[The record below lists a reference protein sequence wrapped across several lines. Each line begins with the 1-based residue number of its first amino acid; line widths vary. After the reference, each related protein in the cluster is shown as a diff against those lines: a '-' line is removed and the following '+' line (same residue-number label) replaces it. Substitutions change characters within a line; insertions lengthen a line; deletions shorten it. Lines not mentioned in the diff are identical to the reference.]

1 MVNSAV
7 PDKWWE
13 DWVFWLV
20 VILIISISFLHY
32 TTVPSKGVIHDIYRR
47 LYYIPIIIAAF
58 RYEWVGG
65 VFSAGIITLIYL
77 PHLLQQWSLSPAQG
91 WNKLFEVILFNV
103 VGILTGVLVT
113 RQAEERRRYQNTAK
127 KLDKSLKELQVQSKR
142 LIETEENLRIADR
155 LAVLGELTASL
166 AHEVRNPLGSIG
178 GAARLLA
185 QDKLKPDEKQ
195 EVSEIL
201 QKEVDRL
208 NQVVESYLGA
218 ARNDSR
224 RTHTFQ
230 LTEVVDSIQKLLAE
244 KTRKKGIAF
253 SIRLPSG
260 SITLTMDLNQ
270 LYQILLNILLNAVDA
285 MPDGGTITLIAQIE
299 GDDLHL
305 QVYDEGIGMSPETL
319 DHIWDTFYTTKQNG
333 TGLGLPIVR
342 RMVDENDGSITIQ
355 SEPNKGTTVNIRL
368 PMG

>member
-1 MVNSAV
+1 MINSTI

-20 VILIISISFLHY
+20 VILIIGISFLHY
-32 TTVPSKGVIHDIYRR
+32 NTVLSHGVIHDIYRR

-58 RYEWVGG
+58 RYEWIGG
-65 VFSAGIITLIYL
+65 VSSAIFITLIYL

-91 WNKLFEVILFNV
+91 WNKLFEVILFNG

-218 ARNDSR
+218 ARNDARS
-224 RTHTFQ
+224 THTFQ
-230 LTEVVDSIQKLLAE
+230 LNEVVDSIQKLLAE

-260 SITLTMDLNQ
+260 PITLTMDLNQ

-285 MPDGGTITLIAQIE
+285 MPDGGTITLTAQIE
-299 GDDLHL
+299 GNDLHL
-305 QVYDEGIGMSPETL
+305 EVHDEGVGMSPEVL
-319 DHIWDTFYTTKQNG
+319 ERVWDTFYTTKQNG

-342 RMVDENDGSITIQ
+342 RMVDENDGAIEIS
-355 SEPNKGTTVNIRL
+355 SEQNNGTTVEITL
-368 PMG
+368 PTG